1 MYLHLGK
8 NIAVR
13 YDDII
18 GIFEMDNTTISKK
31 CRKYLSN
38 KEKHSKIVFITQK
51 LPKSFIVCS
60 HKGKEKIY
68 VSHLLTST
76 LLRRTKNVLA

>member
-8 NIAVR
+8 DTAVK
-13 YDDII
+13 YEDII
-18 GIFEMDNTTISKK
+18 GIFDMDNTTISKK

-38 KEKHSKIVFITQK
+38 KEKHSKIIFITQK

-60 HKGKEKIY
+60 NKGEETIY
-68 VSHLLTST
+68 VSQLLTST
-76 LLRRTKNVLA
+76 LLKRIKNVF